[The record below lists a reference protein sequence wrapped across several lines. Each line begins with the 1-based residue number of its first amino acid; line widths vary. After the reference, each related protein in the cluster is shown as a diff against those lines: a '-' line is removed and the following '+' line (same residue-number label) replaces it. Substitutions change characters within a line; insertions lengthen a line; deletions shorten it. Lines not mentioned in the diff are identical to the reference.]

1 MEKLAG
7 NTQQFAERFN
17 SMFPG
22 ANRPLIAEDVRE
34 LVHCGLIRRHGYY
47 EWMDLQTVR
56 GILQYERSRAQ
67 RLDRHDAGI
76 CEVSLQAR
84 AGTGYESTCHL
95 ER

>member
-1 MEKLAG
+1 VEKLASS
-7 NTQQFAERFN
+7 NQQFAERFN

-22 ANRPLIAEDVRE
+22 AHRPLAAEDVRD
-34 LVHCGLIRRHGYY
+34 LVHCGLIRRRGYY

-67 RLDRHDAGI
+67 RLGLRGAGGR
-76 CEVSLQAR
+76 EQSLRAR
-84 AGTGYESTCHL
+84 AGTGYEGAYHV

>member
-7 NTQQFAERFN
+7 STQKFAERFN

-22 ANRPLIAEDVRE
+22 AHRHLAPEDVRE
-34 LVHCGLIRRHGYY
+34 MVHCGLIRRHGYY

-67 RLDRHDAGI
+67 RLGRRAAGL
-76 CEVSLQAR
+76 CEVSLQTH
-84 AGTGYESTCHL
+84 AGKGYESTCHV
-95 ER
+95 ES